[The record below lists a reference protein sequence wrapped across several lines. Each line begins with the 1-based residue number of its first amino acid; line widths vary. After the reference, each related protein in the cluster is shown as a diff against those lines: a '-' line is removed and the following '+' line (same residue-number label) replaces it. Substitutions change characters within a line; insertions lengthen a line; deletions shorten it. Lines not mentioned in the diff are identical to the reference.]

1 MIPPNKHSTLL
12 ALDTSGPACS
22 VALLAGG
29 NTLQTYELE
38 AQKHTRE
45 ILPLLDKLLQKGGI
59 DKNAVEGIIISAGPG
74 AFTGLRVGA
83 AVAMGLAAAW
93 DVPIL
98 PVSSLALL
106 AATVRRHSGAGK
118 ILAVMDARMGEV
130 YAGLY
135 ENGVC
140 TGADRVCPPQDIP
153 ADWFNGALVAGAG
166 TVYAEHFP
174 ADASVAEDN
183 YLPEAI
189 DAFTLI
195 DSADWQPPQQ
205 GVELHYLRNEVVQ
218 PQP

>member
-22 VALLAGG
+22 VALLASG
-29 NTLQTYELE
+29 NTLQAYELE

-45 ILPLLDKLLQKGGI
+45 ILPLVDKLLQKGGI
-59 DKNAVEGIIISAGPG
+59 EKSAIQGIIISAGPG

-93 DVPIL
+93 NVPLL

-106 AATVRRHSGAGK
+106 AATVQRHSGATK

-135 ENGVC
+135 DNGVC
-140 TGADRVCPPQDIP
+140 TVYADRFP
-153 ADWFNGALVAGAG
+153 AGA
-166 TVYAEHFP
+166 TL
-174 ADASVAEDN
+174 AEDH
-183 YLPEAI
+183 YMPEAI
-189 DAFTLI
+189 DAFSLL
-195 DSADWQPPQQ
+195 DSAAWQPPLQ
-205 GVELHYLRNEVVQ
+205 GIELHYLRNDVVQ
-218 PQP
+218 R

>member
-1 MIPPNKHSTLL
+1 MTLPNKHSTLI

-106 AATVRRHSGAGK
+106 AATVRRHSGANK
-118 ILAVMDARMGEV
+118 ILAVMDARMGEI

-135 ENGVC
+135 ENGECV
-140 TGADRVCPPQDIP
+140 GADRVCAPEAIP
-153 ADWFNGALVAGAG
+153 ADWYDGALVAGAG
-166 TVYAEHFP
+166 TVYAERFP
-174 ADASVAEDN
+174 QDANLAEDA
-183 YLPEAI
+183 YIPEAI
-189 DAFTLI
+189 DAFSLLET
-195 DSADWQPPQQ
+195 ADWQPPLQ
-205 GVELHYLRNEVVQ
+205 GIELHYLRNDVVQ
-218 PQP
+218 A

>member
-1 MIPPNKHSTLL
+1 MPRLIAAL
-12 ALDTSGPACS
+12 A
-22 VALLAGG
+22 
-29 NTLQTYELE
+29 
-38 AQKHTRE
+38 
-45 ILPLLDKLLQKGGI
+45 
-59 DKNAVEGIIISAGPG
+59 
-74 AFTGLRVGA
+74 
-83 AVAMGLAAAW
+83 
-93 DVPIL
+93 
-98 PVSSLALL
+98 LALL
-106 AATVRRHSGAGK
+106 AATVRRHSGADK

-153 ADWFNGALVAGAG
+153 ADWFDGALVAGAG

-174 ADASVAEDN
+174 ADAKVAEDD

-189 DAFTLI
+189 DAFSLI

>member
-1 MIPPNKHSTLL
+1 MTLPNKHSTLI

-29 NTLQTYELE
+29 NTLQAYELE

-45 ILPLLDKLLQKGGI
+45 ILPLVDKLLQKGGI
-59 DKNAVEGIIISAGPG
+59 EKSAIQGIIISAGPG

-106 AATVRRHSGAGK
+106 AATVRRHSGANK

-135 ENGVC
+135 ENGEC
-140 TGADRVCPPQDIP
+140 IGADRVCAPEAIP
-153 ADWFNGALVAGAG
+153 ADWYDGALVAGAG
-166 TVYAEHFP
+166 TVYAERFP
-174 ADASVAEDN
+174 QDANLAEDA
-183 YLPEAI
+183 YIPEAI
-189 DAFTLI
+189 DAFSLLET
-195 DSADWQPPQQ
+195 ADWQPPLQ
-205 GVELHYLRNEVVQ
+205 GIELHYLRNDVVQ
-218 PQP
+218 R

>member
-22 VALLAGG
+22 VALLASG
-29 NTLQTYELE
+29 NTLQAYELE

-45 ILPLLDKLLQKGGI
+45 ILPLVDKLLQKGGI
-59 DKNAVEGIIISAGPG
+59 EKSAIQGIIISAGPG

-93 DVPIL
+93 NVPLL

-106 AATVRRHSGAGK
+106 AATVQRHSGANK

-135 ENGVC
+135 ENGACTGEDRVC
-140 TGADRVCPPQDIP
+140 APEALPAEWFEGADRFPT
-153 ADWFNGALVAGAG
+153 GATL
-166 TVYAEHFP
+166 
-174 ADASVAEDN
+174 AEDH
-183 YLPEAI
+183 YMPEAI
-189 DAFTLI
+189 DAFSLL
-195 DSADWQPPQQ
+195 DSAAWQPPLQ
-205 GVELHYLRNEVVQ
+205 GIELHYLRNDVVQ
-218 PQP
+218 R

>member
-1 MIPPNKHSTLL
+1 MTLPNKHSTLL

-29 NTLQTYELE
+29 NTLQAYELE

-93 DVPIL
+93 NIPLL

-106 AATVRRHSGAGK
+106 AATVQRHSGATK

-135 ENGVC
+135 DNGVC
-140 TGADRVCPPQDIP
+140 IGEDRVCAPEALP
-153 ADWFNGALVAGAG
+153 AAWFDGALVAGAG
-166 TVYAEHFP
+166 TVYAGRFP
-174 ADASVAEDN
+174 QDANLTEDA
-183 YLPEAI
+183 YIPEAI
-189 DAFTLI
+189 DAFSLL
-195 DSADWQPPQQ
+195 DSATWQPPLQ
-205 GVELHYLRNEVVQ
+205 GIELHYLRNDVVQ
-218 PQP
+218 R

>member
-29 NTLQTYELE
+29 NTLQAYELE

-45 ILPLLDKLLQKGGI
+45 ILPLVDKLLQKGGI
-59 DKNAVEGIIISAGPG
+59 EKSAIQGIIISAGPG

-93 DVPIL
+93 NVPLL

-106 AATVRRHSGAGK
+106 AATVQRHSGANK

-135 ENGVC
+135 ENGAC
-140 TGADRVCPPQDIP
+140 TGEDRVCAPEALP
-153 ADWFNGALVAGAG
+153 AEWFEGALVAGAG
-166 TVYAEHFP
+166 TVYAGRFP
-174 ADASVAEDN
+174 TGATLAEDH
-183 YLPEAI
+183 YMPEAI
-189 DAFTLI
+189 DAFSLL
-195 DSADWQPPQQ
+195 DSAAWQPPLQ
-205 GVELHYLRNEVVQ
+205 GIELHYLRNDVVQ
-218 PQP
+218 R